1 MRRTTSWLAA
11 GLLVLACFCGR
22 SARGEEEY
30 LRFLK
35 ALESHG
41 YGEAALAYIDRV
53 AADRQTPTEIRQLL
67 DLERCNSLRVAAAKE
82 AYSPE
87 QTKKQMD
94 EAKVYLE
101 KFLKANPEHPAVGRA
116 LLSTGDVAVE
126 RAQQKLVLA
135 KLAKDKAEQAKGF
148 AEVRSMLATE
158 AQPVFLE
165 GFNRFKVRYRDLLN
179 KVPKEAPG
187 PRERDKAVLRHYQA
201 AKDAAAEMETDLVE
215 ARYKLA
221 MLKYYISETYL
232 DPRDATRNKLL
243 EAASKEFDEIFQAYR
258 DRQAGVLAHTW
269 QARCEE
275 DLGHLDDAR
284 AIYEEVLVNAP
295 DPGDA
300 NIDLATMYSQV
311 EMFYLRLLQK
321 MEPKAYFRE
330 AKEWLDGGGKTI
342 GAPSPSHKA
351 WEQVPFYWGIYLD
364 LAKIQFA
371 QAQKAPR
378 DEQRRVLRE
387 MKKRLTAGIKLDN
400 EFKDDMVRL
409 RKEIEQ
415 KTGGGGGEEE
425 SSDELLA
432 TADSLV
438 GEGRLEE
445 AVTLFEQAITKKD
458 TVKDAKKIAEIR
470 RRLRVVKLNQGVAL
484 YTAQPVGKFEE
495 TVKLV
500 GPLAATGD
508 PKDPTTAKLAA
519 LGVNALLQVYYQVVN
534 KPGAT
539 EAEKAAAMKRLEG
552 AANFTVTNWPNSP
565 EGDEARLALG
575 MALSAR
581 RDLTGALA
589 VFEKVNPNSKRY
601 ASAEQLAGKTCFT
614 MYMQKRQTAPAKYD
628 KKTKPEREALLA
640 KAERDVK
647 TAKMERD
654 AKLAKA
660 DRDALL
666 AMADR
671 DALLAKTQAH
681 LSTSLSVQKQAL
693 KEGDPLPPQLIQTQ
707 LLLGESFLEGGAPD
721 KAVPLLDPLVA
732 ELQKNKPA
740 AIDLTVTRIY
750 FAAVQ
755 AHKNQGEIEKAGDVA
770 MKLVE
775 ADNDNASVNDLIY
788 SVIKFLE
795 KEVQKQDGEA
805 IRATDATTAEKAKK
819 AAEKGREVYRNL
831 LEKLAPRKQLN
842 VAKTVLLGDACKDNG
857 LIDQARDLYKRV
869 VDRKD
874 DPSFMADENN
884 QKVLTRA
891 LVGLAGLL
899 RDQQDYEGALKAVSD
914 LVKAHP
920 NALEP
925 LMEKG
930 RILLTLAN
938 KDPSKFPEA
947 VAHWADLRFRLERS
961 RSGQTPKEYYEV
973 VYNCSV
979 CLASE
984 ARKQQDKAKLLQA
997 EQLLKATM
1005 FKHPELSG
1013 EEMKNNYNRLIQVL
1027 EKLQKQMGDSAAPAE
1042 APAAAPQESADQ

>member
-1 MRRTTSWLAA
+1 MKMRRTMSWLAA

-41 YGEAALAYIDRV
+41 YGEAALAYIDRIS
-53 AADRQTPTEIRQLL
+53 ADSQTPAEIRQLL
-67 DLERCNSLRVAAAKE
+67 DLERCNSLRVTAAKE

-135 KLAKDKAEQAKGF
+135 KLAKSKEEQAKGYE
-148 AEVRSMLATE
+148 EVRAILATE

-165 GFNRFKVRYRDLLN
+165 GFNRFKVRYRELLK
-179 KVPKEAPG
+179 KVPEAPG
-187 PRERDKAVLRHYQA
+187 PRERDKAVLRQYQK
-201 AKDAAAEMETDLVE
+201 AKDAVAEMETDLVE

-221 MLKYYISETYL
+221 MIKYYISESYL

-258 DRQAGVLAHTW
+258 DRQAGILAHTW

-295 DPGDA
+295 DPGEA
-300 NIDLATMYSQV
+300 NFDLATMYSQV

-321 MEPKAYFRE
+321 VEPKKYVGE
-330 AKEWLDGGGKTI
+330 AKEWLDGGRQVLG
-342 GAPSPSHKA
+342 GSSPSHKP
-351 WEQVPFYWGIYLD
+351 WERVSFYWGIYLD
-364 LAKIQFA
+364 LARIQFV

-378 DEQRRVLRE
+378 DEQKRMLRE
-387 MKKRLTAGIKLDN
+387 LKKRLTAGIKLDN

-409 RKEIEQ
+409 RKEIDQ
-415 KTGGGGGEEE
+415 KTGGGEEE
-425 SSDELLA
+425 SSDELMA

-438 GEGRLEE
+438 EEGRLDE
-445 AVTLFEQAITKKD
+445 AVTLFEQAIPKSD
-458 TVKDAKKIAEIR
+458 PVKDAKKIAEIR
-470 RRLRVVKLNQGVAL
+470 RRLRLVKLNQGVAL
-484 YTAQPVGKFEE
+484 YTAQKFEE

-500 GPLAATGD
+500 GPLAAAGD

-534 KPGAT
+534 KQGAT

-552 AANFTVTNWPNSP
+552 AANFTVSNWPNSP
-565 EGDEARLALG
+565 EGDEARLSLG

-601 ASAEQLAGKTCFT
+601 ASAEQLAGKTCFQ
-614 MYMQKRQTAPAKYD
+614 MYMQKRQTTPAKYD
-628 KKTKPEREALLA
+628 KKTKQERDALLA
-640 KAERDVK
+640 KAEGDVK
-647 TAKMERD
+647 AAKTDRD

-671 DALLAKTQAH
+671 DTLLAKTQAH
-681 LSTSLSVQKQAL
+681 LSTSLNVQKQVL
-693 KEGDPLPPQLIQTQ
+693 KEGDPLPRQLIETQ
-707 LLLGESFLEGGAPD
+707 LLLGESLLEGGAPD

-775 ADNDNASVNDLIY
+775 TSDDNASVNGLIY

-795 KEVQKQDGEA
+795 KEVLKQDGLK
-805 IRATDATTAEKAKK
+805 IQATDATTAEKAGA
-819 AAEKGREVYRNL
+819 AAEKARTVYKQL
-831 LEKLAPRKQLN
+831 LEKLAPRQQLD

-857 LIDQARDLYKRV
+857 LIDQARDLYKRI
-869 VDRKD
+869 VDKKD
-874 DPSFMADENN
+874 DPSFTADENN

-899 RDQQDYEGALKAVSD
+899 RDQGDNEGALNAVSA
-914 LVKAHP
+914 LIKAHP

-938 KDPSKFPEA
+938 KDPEKFPEA

-961 RSGQTPKEYYEV
+961 AKTPKEYYEV

-984 ARKQQDKAKLLQA
+984 ARKQQDKAKLQQA

-1013 EEMKNNYNRLIQVL
+1013 EEMKNNYNRLIKVL
-1027 EKLQKQMGDSAAPAE
+1027 EKLQKQMGDSAAPA
-1042 APAAAPQESADQ
+1042 AAKE